1 MHELV
6 FCLFNFKK
14 GKRFKNRR
22 QRIKKRDRKKE
33 RKKERQKERTDIF
46 LRRLVINL
54 KNGARLIPICRS
66 SKMIT

>member
-33 RKKERQKERTDIF
+33 RKKERKKDRKREPTYFSD
-46 LRRLVINL
+46 V
-54 KNGARLIPICRS
+54 
-66 SKMIT
+66 